1 MSSANSNIPVQVPLP
16 KSLAQYASAEHGGG
30 RDGDSGRAG
39 GNLLSSILSFNSR
52 SSSGGALEATPH
64 CVVASESRE
73 VSRCTFALFMQPRWS
88 TVLDKSGLTFGEFSG
103 RRLEEAYS

>member
-1 MSSANSNIPVQVPLP
+1 
-16 KSLAQYASAEHGGG
+16 
-30 RDGDSGRAG
+30 
-39 GNLLSSILSFNSR
+39 
-52 SSSGGALEATPH
+52 
-64 CVVASESRE
+64 VVASESRE